1 MRWKSQCL
9 GKGNGLWSWG
19 MGRVGEAGGV
29 RLDQSCLKVCPG
41 CRTDSPVYVIC
52 QWPEFVFP

>member
-29 RLDQSCLKVCPG
+29 RLDQSCLTSIQDAG
-41 CRTDSPVYVIC
+41 RTLPC
-52 QWPEFVFP
+52 M